1 MIFGDLCQIYSCNS
15 LRSILWGNVAFCECV
30 YVQEFSPASGYDRWF
45 LKMYFLSLLLKGPL
59 EVAQVFLSEIP
70 NDPKLF
76 RHHNKLRLCFKDFT
90 KRYGV
95 LSSNCLPDTFIAT
108 TSGRSLYTNTGAVQR
123 EESSRCH
130 FICLV
135 SICSCIPQ
143 LPFWFPC
150 GTAGSWLHSDQV
162 LESFGSAVYQ
172 EGISD
177 HSSVVNKCSGSGNT
191 ASHIGTNEL
200 TGWQGQA
207 KLLSWPGV
215 LISFWSEFLQTEWKH
230 AGRILSRNCAGCCT
244 FLLSNANHSLNP
256 ASFVSTREQ

>member
-30 YVQEFSPASGYDRWF
+30 YVQEFSPASGYDRRF

-108 TSGRSLYTNTGAVQR
+108 TSGRSLYTNTGLSR
-123 EESSRCH
+123 ERSLHVVTSSVW
-130 FICLV
+130 FQYAAIFL
-135 SICSCIPQ
+135 SCP
-143 LPFWFPC
+143 
-150 GTAGSWLHSDQV
+150 
-162 LESFGSAVYQ
+162 FGSLWYCWFMT
-172 EGISD
+172 SLR
-177 HSSVVNKCSGSGNT
+177 SSAGVIWLCCLSG
-191 ASHIGTNEL
+191 
-200 TGWQGQA
+200 
-207 KLLSWPGV
+207 
-215 LISFWSEFLQTEWKH
+215 
-230 AGRILSRNCAGCCT
+230 RN
-244 FLLSNANHSLNP
+244 
-256 ASFVSTREQ
+256 